1 MRKLLLGTTALAAAV
16 TLSANTV
23 LADVSISGAM
33 EWTYESRDSGLTL
46 TPYGSGASNDDFS
59 SDTNVKMTFTN
70 KTDSGLTIGMVL
82 DMETIGDDAASGVA
96 ADEQYM
102 FIKGGFGEIQLGMN
116 DGAGDQLTRTA
127 SDLTGPDANSDN
139 GGFYTGRNTNNAAS
153 VAANEGFTDTDA
165 TRLADDNADL
175 IGDINDKNNI
185 TYLMPAI
192 GGLSLG
198 VSYMDAGDAESANG
212 DMTVFGAKYAFESGA
227 VTGTLHYANAS
238 KGGAS
243 AGDGSTNSDSM
254 AIDVTSGPFRA
265 VFAQANHDMSTA
277 VTTEVTDYGVQYD
290 LGNGIVLSA
299 VGTQIEENTGG
310 ETSDI
315 TTIGLKYNIAS
326 GLDAYLT
333 YADYDYKAG
342 DAASATNPDDDGSV
356 TYITVKAAF

>member
-33 EWTYESRDSGLTL
+33 EWTYESRDPGVALGN
-46 TPYGSGASNDDFS
+46 YASGASNDDFS

-82 DMETIGDDAASGVA
+82 DMETDGDNAASSID

-139 GGFYTGRNTNNAAS
+139 GGTYTGRLGTSAAATAAS
-153 VAANEGFTDTDA
+153 DHFSGTNTTG
-165 TRLADDNADL
+165 LADDNADL

-185 TYLMPAI
+185 PYLMPAI

-198 VSYMDAGDAESANG
+198 VSYMDAGDSTTANG

-227 VTGTLHYANAS
+227 VTGTLHYGNAS
-238 KGGAS
+238 IGGAS
-243 AGDGSTNSDSM
+243 AGDGSRNSDSM
-254 AIDVTSGPFRA
+254 GVDVTSGPFRA

-310 ETSDI
+310 GTSDI

-326 GLDAYLT
+326 VLDAYLT

-342 DAASATNPDDDGSV
+342 DAASATNPHDDGSV